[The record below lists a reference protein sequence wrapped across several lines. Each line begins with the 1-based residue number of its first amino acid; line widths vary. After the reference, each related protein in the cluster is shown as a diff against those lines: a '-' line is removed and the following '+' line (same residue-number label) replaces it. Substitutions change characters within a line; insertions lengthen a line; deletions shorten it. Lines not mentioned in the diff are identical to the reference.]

1 MNSKADTNIYLL
13 IIVLLAILVCYLQ
26 PKLIFP
32 ALILFGV
39 IYYFSRQNLINREI
53 FFSSYLDNIIRNIER
68 TNHFAVRKLDV
79 GIAVFSKDG
88 KLQWKMNYLPPGQA
102 KVIWRAKSLRKF
114 CLWHRMLLS

>member
-13 IIVLLAILVCYLQ
+13 IIVLLAVLVCYLQ
-26 PKLIFP
+26 PKLIIP
-32 ALILFGV
+32 ALIIFGI

-79 GIAVFSKDG
+79 GIAVFLRMASCNG
-88 KLQWKMNYLPPGQA
+88 KMNYFPPGPEKA
-102 KVIWRAKSLRKF
+102 IWRAKSRRRF
-114 CLWHRMLLS
+114 CRWRRMPLS

>member
-26 PKLIFP
+26 PKLIIP
-32 ALILFGV
+32 ALIIFGI

-88 KLQWKMNYLPPGQA
+88 KLQWKN
-102 KVIWRAKSLRKF
+102 
-114 CLWHRMLLS
+114 

>member
-1 MNSKADTNIYLL
+1 MFSRFNRNMNSKADTNIYLL
-13 IIVLLAILVCYLQ
+13 IIVLLAVLVCYLQ
-26 PKLIFP
+26 PKLIIP
-32 ALILFGV
+32 ALIIFGI

-88 KLQWKMNYLPPGQA
+88 KLQWKNELFA
-102 KVIWRAKSLRKF
+102 S
-114 CLWHRMLLS
+114 

>member
-13 IIVLLAILVCYLQ
+13 IIVLLAVLVCYLQ
-26 PKLIFP
+26 PKLIIP
-32 ALILFGV
+32 ALIIFGI

-79 GIAVFSKDG
+79 GIAVFF
-88 KLQWKMNYLPPGQA
+88 QRWQA
-102 KVIWRAKSLRKF
+102 AMEK
-114 CLWHRMLLS
+114 

>member
-13 IIVLLAILVCYLQ
+13 IIVLLAVLVCYLQ
-26 PKLIFP
+26 PKLIIP
-32 ALILFGV
+32 ALIIFGI

-88 KLQWKMNYLPPGQA
+88 KLQWKMNYLPPGPA
-102 KVIWRAKSLRKF
+102 KVIWRAKSLRTF
-114 CLWHRMLLS
+114 CRWHRMRLS

>member
-13 IIVLLAILVCYLQ
+13 IIVLLAVLVCYLQ
-26 PKLIFP
+26 PKLIIP
-32 ALILFGV
+32 ALIIFGI

-88 KLQWKMNYLPPGQA
+88 KLQWKNELFAAWTG

-114 CLWHRMLLS
+114 CRWHRMLLS